1 MKKLDFT
8 AESTTGMMKAV
19 ISNCGNLIFTN
30 YQGTALYRF
39 ITYIVD
45 LCQASLQSVNE
56 ERPLTWQSYLSIGN
70 SICNNY
76 IIISFKSVY
85 LYF

>member
-1 MKKLDFT
+1 MKKPDFT
-8 AESTTGMMKAV
+8 AESTTRMIKA
-19 ISNCGNLIFTN
+19 IILDCENLIFMN
-30 YQGTALYRF
+30 YQGTALYQF
-39 ITYIVD
+39 ITYIVN
-45 LCQASLQSVNE
+45 LCQVSLQLVNK
-56 ERPLTWQSYLSIGN
+56 ERLPTWQSYLSIGN